1 VACEAADSSFALSQ
15 HGLVDVV
22 TDNIETAL
30 ARQNCDVPIPD
41 AASVLIGPTCPSG
54 VMTDMR

>member
-1 VACEAADSSFALSQ
+1 VADSGFALSQ

-30 ARQNCDVPIPD
+30 ARQNCDAPIPD

>member
-1 VACEAADSSFALSQ
+1 MACEAANSGFALSQ

-22 TDNIETAL
+22 TDNIATAL
-30 ARQNCDVPIPD
+30 ARQNCNVPIPN

-54 VMTDMR
+54 VMTDRR